1 MCMVTAAR
9 TDTVKE
15 NASPG
20 LPVNSC
26 LYECT
31 VFHRRLA
38 PKRHELLY
46 RVFYF
51 LIDLGELDLL
61 DRSLR
66 LFKANRTGLYSFRES
81 DHISHNSPSL
91 RDNILRF
98 LRDSGIPDPVGRIRL
113 LTFPRILGYVFNP
126 ISVYF
131 CDRPD
136 GTPLA
141 SVAEVGNTFGEWKP
155 YLVGVSAEG
164 GFRARTVKHF
174 YVSPFSDLDLEF
186 DFRFHLPGETL
197 RILVDDYRGEERE
210 LISTLTGVRVPLT
223 DRNLLLFLLKYPL
236 LTIKVIVGIHWHA
249 LLLWLKGVR
258 VRRKESD
265 PELQK
270 GVHRPHKSLAN
281 HPSSCA
287 HSGQKTPPHPHP

>member
-1 MCMVTAAR
+1 M
-9 TDTVKE
+9 
-15 NASPG
+15 
-20 LPVNSC
+20 NSC

-51 LIDLGELDLL
+51 LIDLDELALL

-66 LFKANRTGLYSFRES
+66 LFKVNRPGLYSFRES
-81 DHISHNSPSL
+81 DHISRGSTSV
-91 RDNILRF
+91 RENILRF
-98 LRDSGIPDPVGRIRL
+98 LRDRGVNDPVGRIRL
-113 LTFPRILGYVFNP
+113 MTLPRVLGYVFNP
-126 ISVYF
+126 ISIYF

-136 GTPLA
+136 GAPLV

-155 YLVGVSAEG
+155 YLVTLSGDGS
-164 GFRARTVKHF
+164 FHARLVKHF

-186 DFRFHLPGETL
+186 DFRFHTPGEKL
-197 RILVDDYRGEERE
+197 RVFVDDYRGTERE
-210 LISTLTGVRVPLT
+210 LISTLTGDRIPLT
-223 DRNLLLFLLKYPL
+223 DGNLLRLSFKYPL
-236 LTIKVIVGIHWHA
+236 LTLKVIFGIHWHA
-249 LLLWLKGVR
+249 LRLWLKGLHA
-258 VRRKESD
+258 RRKESD
-265 PELQK
+265 PELQR

-287 HSGQKTPPHPHP
+287 HSDQNKTSS